1 MDNSIFYNPIANQ
14 LFGKSYIK
22 ILTEQLIKHKKK
34 ASSKLINS
42 LRYEVRKDAEK
53 ILFIIKSEEYLN
65 YVDKG
70 VNGTQR
76 SRGSQFSYRTKKP
89 PITEIAKWA
98 QLKGLPKGAEFGIRE
113 NIFKFGIKPTNVIK
127 ETNDR
132 MYKDF
137 DNIIAKTFANN
148 LEKSIMSEFIK
159 KGDTTA
165 TITTI

>member
-1 MDNSIFYNPIANQ
+1 MNNSIFYNPIANQ

-22 ILTEQLIKHKKK
+22 ILTEQLIKHRKK
-34 ASSKLINS
+34 SSGKLINS

-53 ILFIIKSEEYLN
+53 ILFVIKSEEYLN

-89 PITEIAKWA
+89 PISEISKWT
-98 QLKGLPKGAEFGIRE
+98 QLKGLPKAAAFGIRE

-127 ETNDR
+127 ETNDI
-132 MYKDF
+132 MYKNF
-137 DNIIAKTFANN
+137 DNMITKTFANN

-165 TITTI
+165 TIKPI